1 MNIGLVNY
9 GLGNIYSTT
18 KAIEKLGYN
27 ISLVSDPD
35 KLKLYDCLIL
45 PGVGGFPA
53 AKNNLEKTGLIDSL
67 KNYKNSGC
75 YIIGVCLG
83 MQLLM
88 SSSKEIEDTEGLNF
102 IQGTCKK
109 FESGKVPHVGW
120 NKIELNIKHNK
131 FNQLQKFENTD
142 YYFVHSFH
150 VDCLDNK
157 DVLSFTEYNGLKFPS
172 IISKENIIGCQF
184 HPEKSSLMGIQ
195 LYKQILKNIKN
206 G

>member
-120 NKIELNIKHNK
+120 NKIELLKRLYRSYTKKYIKNILISV
-131 FNQLQKFENTD
+131 FFTVLLAGSTFI
-142 YYFVHSFH
+142 V
-150 VDCLDNK
+150 VDCL
-157 DVLSFTEYNGLKFPS
+157 L
-172 IISKENIIGCQF
+172 
-184 HPEKSSLMGIQ
+184 
-195 LYKQILKNIKN
+195 
-206 G
+206 